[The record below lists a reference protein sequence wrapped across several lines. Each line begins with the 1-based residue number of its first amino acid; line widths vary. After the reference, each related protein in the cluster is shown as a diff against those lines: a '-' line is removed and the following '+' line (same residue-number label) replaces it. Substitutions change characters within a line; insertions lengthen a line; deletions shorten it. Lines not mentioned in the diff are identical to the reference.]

1 MSAISVYSDGNTPS
15 AANTA
20 ATGANAA
27 SSSAAGVGSTD
38 TASSPFVVL
47 LSGLMGS
54 DGGFGASA
62 AGELPAEGELGDAL
76 SADSANTDQLLT
88 PLLQPVP
95 LRQDFGAAILKAAGS
110 LTDASINEL
119 ADALAKP
126 GISTLN
132 NTTDMLA
139 AAKASVTL
147 APALSAMKDAL
158 LQAGVAGDQ
167 ADHVMSLSVQGVSA
181 SALASS
187 APTSAVSTIVSAS
200 SPWTV
205 PGHALRDNTAWSSAM
220 TDRLTWLGQ
229 NGITS
234 ASLHITPE
242 DLGPIHVR
250 IQMSEAGAKVA
261 FSADHRDTQAL
272 IERMLPKLN
281 AAFEAQGLR
290 LDDVRVQSGAAQAAQ
305 LDLNHQQHD
314 GRQGAAQQ
322 ALQAQVDLHTFAEQ
336 GGDEDSSVTAQTT
349 ATANNDESTKIA
361 STNKTQLDAYA

>member
-1 MSAISVYSDGNTPS
+1 MSAISVYSHDNTPS

-27 SSSAAGVGSTD
+27 SSSAAGAGFANA
-38 TASSPFVVL
+38 ASSPFVAL

-158 LQAGVAGDQ
+158 LQA
-167 ADHVMSLSVQGVSA
+167 DHVMNLSVQGVAA

-187 APTSAVSTIVSAS
+187 SPTSAVSTIVSAS

-261 FSADHRDTQAL
+261 FSADHRETQAL

-336 GGDEDSSVTAQTT
+336 GGDDDSSVTAQTR